1 MVVFAVAFDGSLLA
15 GGFCWSWRDA
25 LLDDLMLFLKVVP
38 RRARRLLRHEHMCI
52 TLRLRLAILDPTV
65 VAMLAEPMLKTSV
78 VDKTISMRPYPR
90 QPLPPKF
97 QLGSLKMKTGVSAYH
112 TTVQQFHTAYHSHS
126 MVRLR
131 RLTCLLYLRCLNRG
145 SISPGRSF
153 RALGVGIW
161 LIVDA

>member
-90 QPLPPKF
+90 ELNFTICWSTVAADAHPIDVSVLRYPLWQAWVRFCRQRPCRWRHRNCF
-97 QLGSLKMKTGVSAYH
+97 QFQSRSSCM
-112 TTVQQFHTAYHSHS
+112 
-126 MVRLR
+126 M
-131 RLTCLLYLRCLNRG
+131 RCHDME
-145 SISPGRSF
+145 
-153 RALGVGIW
+153 W
-161 LIVDA
+161 